1 MKKLICNILILSI
14 TLLSCASSA
23 SEIGVAYVSPTKY
36 MNYDCSQI
44 NMEKSEVERRVNE
57 LYYKVEKRAKN
68 DRAAM
73 GVGMVLFWPSLFFLK
88 GDSPEATEYAQ
99 MKGEYDALRSIS
111 VQKKCG
117 TGFSNDLMD
126 TIDAEKNNPN
136 N

>member
-23 SEIGVAYVSPTKY
+23 SEISAAYVSPTKY

-88 GDSPEATEYAQ
+88 GDSPEAAEYAQ

>member
-23 SEIGVAYVSPTKY
+23 SEISAAYVSPTKY

-73 GVGMVLFWPSLFFLK
+73 GVGMVLFWPLLFFLK
-88 GDSPEATEYAQ
+88 GDSPEAAEYAQ

>member
-23 SEIGVAYVSPTKY
+23 SEISAAYVSPTKY

-44 NMEKSEVERRVNE
+44 NMEKLEVEKRVNE
-57 LYYKVEKRAKN
+57 LYYKVEQRAKN

-88 GDSPEATEYAQ
+88 GDSPEAAEYAQ

-117 TGFSNDLMD
+117 TGFSNDLMN

>member
-23 SEIGVAYVSPTKY
+23 SEIGAAYVSPTKY

-88 GDSPEATEYAQ
+88 GDSPEAAEYAQ

>member
-1 MKKLICNILILSI
+1 MKKLICNILIISI
-14 TLLSCASSA
+14 TIVSCASSA
-23 SEIGVAYVSPTKY
+23 SEISAAYVSPTKY

>member
-1 MKKLICNILILSI
+1 MKKLICNILIISI
-14 TLLSCASSA
+14 TIVSCASSA
-23 SEIGVAYVSPTKY
+23 SEISAAYVSPTKY

-88 GDSPEATEYAQ
+88 GDSPEAAEYAQ

>member
-23 SEIGVAYVSPTKY
+23 SEISAAYVSPTKY

-44 NMEKSEVERRVNE
+44 NMEKSEVEKRVNE
-57 LYYKVEKRAKN
+57 LYYKVEQRAKN
-68 DRAAM
+68 DKAAM

-88 GDSPEATEYAQ
+88 GDSPEAAEYAQ

-117 TGFSNDLMD
+117 TGFSNDLMN

>member
-1 MKKLICNILILSI
+1 MKKLICNILIISI
-14 TLLSCASSA
+14 TIVSCASSA
-23 SEIGVAYVSPTKY
+23 SEISAAYVSPTKY

-44 NMEKSEVERRVNE
+44 NIEKSEVERRVNE

-88 GDSPEATEYAQ
+88 GDSPEAAEYAQ

>member
-1 MKKLICNILILSI
+1 MKKLICNILIISI
-14 TLLSCASSA
+14 TIVSCASSA
-23 SEIGVAYVSPTKY
+23 SEISAAYVSPTKY

-44 NMEKSEVERRVNE
+44 NIEKSEVERRVNE

-88 GDSPEATEYAQ
+88 GDSPEAAEYAQ

-117 TGFSNDLMD
+117 TGFSNDLMEK
-126 TIDAEKNNPN
+126 IDAEKNNPN